1 MNIFV
6 MFFVYLLFIF
16 IKFSLDLYL
25 NKFVSKND
33 TETHD
38 NYFNN
43 ILIYL
48 SLLLILLGFNLNYF
62 VEYKTKPWTS
72 LFFALLCLYTLSVI
86 LFIGFKKSKSINN
99 IKDENDIIE
108 NYNNFVLT
116 SFKYTRLYIFTFI
129 ILLSVYNIMGSLTPE
144 IIQKIAAKININ
156 INKNAVLNNNSSSES
171 K

>member
-1 MNIFV
+1 MNISV
-6 MFFVYLLFIF
+6 MFFVYFLFIF

-25 NKFVSKND
+25 NKFISKND

-48 SLLLILLGFNLNYF
+48 SLSLILLGFNLSYF
-62 VEYKTKPWTS
+62 VDYKTKPWMS
-72 LFFALLCLYTLSVI
+72 LFYALLLLYTLSVI

-99 IKDENDIIE
+99 IIDENDIIE
-108 NYNNFVLT
+108 NYNNFILT

-129 ILLSVYNIMGSLTPE
+129 ILLSVYNIMGSLTPV
-144 IIQKIAAKININ
+144 ITQQISNGINL
-156 INKNAVLNNNSSSES
+156 NKNVVLSNNSSSES